1 MTIPTIGSKE
11 WSAIADLHAAG
22 DILRKIKARKDAA
35 DVAKNDAD
43 KVVQNTRL
51 RRGAAQ
57 AQLAADSTSNADS
70 LLPALNALIQA
81 EEDILEAE
89 AAQYRAGTAREAEYK
104 AYNEAYGEVDRILK
118 ETYRTAQVIAAERYT
133 AANRTINGDLEG

>member
-1 MTIPTIGSKE
+1 MTIPPTGSKE
-11 WSAIADLHAAG
+11 WTGIADLHQAG
-22 DILRKIKARKDAA
+22 DILRRITARKNAA

-57 AQLAADSTSNADS
+57 AKLAADSASNADS

-89 AAQYRAGTAREAEYK
+89 AAQYRAGTAREAEYQ
-104 AYNEAYGEVDRILK
+104 AFNEASGEVDRILK
-118 ETYRTAQVIAAERYT
+118 ETFEVARVLASERHT
-133 AANRTINGDLEG
+133 AANRSINGDIEG